1 MSAVPLIGI
10 KIERFSALMNG
21 VFIGVGIIFLI
32 WGATDIIFPIS
43 DRMNVA
49 VFGLTRILLGII
61 SLGVGVGVEAVQWA
75 KIGKSNLDL
84 LVHQPQVETTQSE
97 HEQQEFSDSKQQQQ
111 LQD

>member
-1 MSAVPLIGI
+1 MPLIGM

-21 VFIGVGIIFLI
+21 VFMGVGIIFLI

-49 VFGLTRILLGII
+49 IFGLTRILLGII

-75 KIGKSNLDL
+75 KIGKEFNPNAIETPDATIPE
-84 LVHQPQVETTQSE
+84 PQMETIQAESE
-97 HEQQEFSDSKQQQQ
+97 
-111 LQD
+111 